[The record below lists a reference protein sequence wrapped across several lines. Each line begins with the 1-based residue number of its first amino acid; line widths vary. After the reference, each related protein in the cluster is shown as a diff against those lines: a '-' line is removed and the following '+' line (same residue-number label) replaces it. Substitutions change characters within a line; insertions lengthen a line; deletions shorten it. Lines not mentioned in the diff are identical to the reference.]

1 MPSQYSYVLGPDDDW
16 QSMMR
21 FLPRAKYV
29 NRGGRGFF
37 NRSDCLGSSFSCSW
51 SDVRVHESR
60 KGTAVLH
67 LWFVL
72 ERRYYFVRGERAR
85 ERGEGTCV

>member
-1 MPSQYSYVLGPDDDW
+1 MC
-16 QSMMR
+16 

-29 NRGGRGFF
+29 NWGGGWEILVFY
-37 NRSDCLGSSFSCSW
+37 NGSDGLGSSFSCSW

-72 ERRYYFVRGERAR
+72 ERRYHFVRGERAR